1 MAAQGIINE
10 VVYDKPYFKTSIK
23 IDTSIDAPTVV
34 FVYRSG
40 KGEPLYAQ
48 DFAYELS
55 GPAGTDNM
63 TTASV
68 VGNQLIISVGNKALD
83 G

>member
-1 MAAQGIINE
+1 M
-10 VVYDKPYFKTSIK
+10 
-23 IDTSIDAPTVV
+23 DTSIDAPTVV

-55 GPAGTDNM
+55 GPAGTD
-63 TTASV
+63 S
-68 VGNQLIISVGNKALD
+68 
-83 G
+83 